1 MEITFGKIER
11 IIILGGSWLTAA
23 LLRQLAGRKVEVLLY
38 TSFRHH
44 NEVVDDDGNTL
55 KQIADIAGISSVISK
70 DINNDQSIKN
80 AITDKTLGLA
90 IGAAWLFEPKT
101 AALFNGR
108 LLDFMGIALPQYR
121 GGAHYT
127 WQILAGNKTGAC
139 NLQIIYGGKHAF
151 HKGEIIKRRDYF
163 FPASARKP
171 KDYFSA
177 AIKEELDF
185 LNKFFDEIFEGKQFS
200 TKTLQESFSSYY
212 PFLNTLKHGW
222 IDWSWNVSELD
233 RFICAFDDPYAG
245 ASTYLSGNR
254 VFLKGCQ
261 VEPSEPDFHPFHAGL
276 IYRCSPIGVFIASRG
291 GALLV
296 RQILNKE
303 GTDITNKMVEG
314 QRLTTPRAELEAA
327 MVFDAI
333 YGAEGLEE

>member
-1 MEITFGKIER
+1 MKISFGKIER
-11 IIILGGSWLTAA
+11 IIILGGSWITAA
-23 LLRQLAGRKVEVLLY
+23 LLRQLSEQKVEVILY
-38 TSFRHH
+38 TSPRHY
-44 NEVVDDDGNTL
+44 NEVVDNDGNTL
-55 KQIADIAGISSVISK
+55 KQVTGLTGVSSVVCE
-70 DINNDQSIKN
+70 DINNDRSIGN
-80 AITDKTLGLA
+80 AVTEKTLGLA
-90 IGAAWLFEPKT
+90 IGAAWLFQPKT

-139 NLQIIYGGKHAF
+139 NLQIIHGGESTF

-171 KDYFSA
+171 KDYFSS

-185 LNKFFDEIFEGKQFS
+185 LKKFFDEIFGGQEF
-200 TKTLQESFSSYY
+200 TTMTLQESFSSYY
-212 PFLNTLKHGW
+212 PFINTFKHGW
-222 IDWSWNVSELD
+222 IDWSWNVNELD

-245 ASTYLSGNR
+245 ASTYLGGTR

-261 VEPSEPDFHPFHAGL
+261 AEPSEPDFHPFHAGL
-276 IYRCSPIGVFIASRG
+276 IYRCTPSGLIIAARG

-296 RQILNKE
+296 RQIFNKE
-303 GTDITNKMVEG
+303 GIDITKNVVEG
-314 QRLTTPRAELEAA
+314 QRLTTPREELDSA
-327 MVFDAI
+327 MAFDAT
-333 YGAEGLEE
+333 YGAEGLQN